1 MSTRPDAA
9 SLGATVAGSASD
21 TASPEF
27 LSLILR
33 RRINA
38 SAAKVYAAWT
48 QAAQLMRWMH
58 PLDTICL
65 HAEADVRPG
74 GRFRVLMRS
83 PDGEEYDVSGTY
95 REVVPESKLVF
106 TWAWRSTPER
116 ESRVSVTLRAEG
128 STTELMLRHE
138 RLFDEA
144 TRDAHREGWSS
155 ALDYLVEWFE

>member
-1 MSTRPDAA
+1 MSTKPDVGAGGASGATLSPDA
-9 SLGATVAGSASD
+9 
-21 TASPEF
+21 P
-27 LSLILR
+27 SLILR

-65 HAEADVRPG
+65 HAEADVRVG

-83 PDGEEYDVSGTY
+83 PDGEEHDVSGTY
-95 REVVPESKLVF
+95 LEVVPESKLVF

-116 ESRVSVTLRAEG
+116 ESRVSVTLRADG

-138 RLFDEA
+138 RFVDEA
-144 TRDAHREGWSS
+144 ARDSHREGWSS
-155 ALDYLVEWFE
+155 ALDHLVELFES

>member
-1 MSTRPDAA
+1 MSTKPDGGASGATLSPDA
-9 SLGATVAGSASD
+9 
-21 TASPEF
+21 P
-27 LSLILR
+27 SLILR

-83 PDGEEYDVSGTY
+83 PDGEEHDVSGTY
-95 REVVPESKLVF
+95 LEVVPEAKLVF

-116 ESRVSVTLRAEG
+116 ESRVTVTLRADG

-144 TRDAHREGWSS
+144 TRDSHREGWSS
-155 ALDYLVEWFE
+155 ALDHLVELFE

>member
-1 MSTRPDAA
+1 M
-9 SLGATVAGSASD
+9 
-21 TASPEF
+21 
-27 LSLILR
+27 LR

-38 SAAKVYAAWT
+38 STAKVYAAWT

-83 PDGEEYDVSGTY
+83 PDGEEHDVSGRY
-95 REVVPESKLVF
+95 LEVVPESKLVF

-116 ESRVSVTLRAEG
+116 ESRVTLTLRADG
-128 STTELMLRHE
+128 STTELTLRHE
-138 RLFDEA
+138 RFFDEEA
-144 TRDAHREGWSS
+144 RDSHREGWSS
-155 ALDYLVEWFE
+155 ALDHLVELFE